1 MLTAITATS
10 IMDATGTLL
19 ASGTLSFQ
27 AVNSPIRY
35 TITRPIVNGMVS
47 GLRVPTGYNY
57 QIVVM
62 NPSGQPVLTYHD
74 VLVTGTTW
82 DFDTYTPS
90 Y

>member
-1 MLTAITATS
+1 
-10 IMDATGTLL
+10 
-19 ASGTLSFQ
+19 
-27 AVNSPIRY
+27 
-35 TITRPIVNGMVS
+35 
-47 GLRVPTGYNY
+47 
-57 QIVVM
+57 M